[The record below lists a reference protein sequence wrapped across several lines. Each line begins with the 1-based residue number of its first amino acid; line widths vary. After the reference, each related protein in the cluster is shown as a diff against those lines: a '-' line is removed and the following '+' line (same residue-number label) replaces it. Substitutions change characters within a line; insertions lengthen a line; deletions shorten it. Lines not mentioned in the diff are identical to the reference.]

1 MSLNQVSQE
10 NTQLPSTG
18 IINGSFKSLNVN
30 GVPVGSG
37 GSGDLQS
44 AYDNGDGVINMTDPS
59 KPLSLQGTNGGL
71 ELTYGSARGTIE
83 SIYNN
88 NRGDLDLYG
97 VGINLNGDTRVEC
110 SDFTFLTLK
119 PATVGTPL
127 QSLVSNGGGGVDFAS
142 TRTYNIT
149 WAGNSITGTRW
160 LYPNGNGLTP
170 GGTAGTFSTNFF
182 CPHNMTGATLAAS
195 RLVTGGSVTTVD
207 FYNITAPGTSIY
219 TYSFPAGA
227 GTEIVVPNLSLIAG
241 ETYTCIASDTLGNA
255 TVIMDLTFTIN

>member
-10 NTQLPSTG
+10 NTQLPVEG

-30 GVPVGSG
+30 GVPIGGG

-97 VGINLNGDTRVEC
+97 TSINLNGDTTVEC
-110 SDFTFLTLK
+110 GDFTFLTLK
-119 PATVGTPL
+119 PPTVGTPL
-127 QSLVSNGGGGVDFAS
+127 QALVSNGSGNVAFES
-142 TRTYNIT
+142 LRTYNIT
-149 WAGNSITGTRW
+149 WAGTGVVGSRW
-160 LYPNGNGLTP
+160 LIPNGNKTTP
-170 GGTAGTFSTNFF
+170 SSAVGSFATSFYCPYTMTAN
-182 CPHNMTGATLAAS
+182 TGAFTRAAAGGVTTTVSFFNTTSPGSPIYTFDFAAS
-195 RLVTGGSVTTVD
+195 
-207 FYNITAPGTSIY
+207 
-219 TYSFPAGA
+219 GA
-227 GTEIVVPNLSLIAG
+227 EIVVPALTLTAG
-241 ETYTCIASDTLGNA
+241 ESYSCIAISSGTADVN
-255 TVIMDLTFTIN
+255 MDLTFIID